1 MSRIPAGLKYFVA
14 VAALALPM
22 GVHAQTFKVAKND
35 IGGTGGTDYIFAE
48 PGTGR
53 VFVSRSTHVMVI
65 EGATGKVLG
74 DIPDSPGNHG
84 IAVSAKSGHGFTTNS
99 GDSTLTM
106 FDLKTLAVIKKL
118 PMHTG
123 GLDGIMY
130 DDFNDRIILTNH
142 SRPIGTVTFVDAKT
156 GDIAGT
162 ANLTDTAPEGAA
174 SDGKG
179 KLFVNLEGSSKMEV
193 IDAKT
198 MKSIGAPW
206 DLAPCDGPTGI
217 AMDRSTNRLFVGCS
231 NTSVV
236 VDATSGK
243 IVAQI
248 KNGNGVDALGW
259 DQSQKLIYIPAGR
272 DGNVTV
278 VHEDSPDKYT
288 VTATVVTMSGVK
300 TIGVDP
306 AKHMAYGFTPE
317 YGPAPAPA
325 AGTPPPAPGGRG
337 RGPRGPMIGAWFFA
351 ISH

>member
-1 MSRIPAGLKYFVA
+1 MSRSSPHFKFV
-14 VAALALPM
+14 VAAAALMLPL
-22 GVHAQTFKVAKND
+22 VARAQTFKVDKFD
-35 IGGTGGTDYIFAE
+35 IGGTGRTDYLFAE

-65 EGATGKVLG
+65 DGPTGKLLG
-74 DIPDSPGNHG
+74 DIPDSPVNHG
-84 IAVSAKSGHGFTTNS
+84 IAVSAKSGHGFTTNG

-106 FDLKTLAVIKKL
+106 FDLKTLVVIKKL

-162 ANLTDTAPEGAA
+162 ANLTDNAPEGAA

-179 KLFVNLEGSSKMEV
+179 KLFVNLEGSDMLELV
-193 IDAKT
+193 DAKT
-198 MKSIGAPW
+198 MKSTGTWA
-206 DLAPCDGPTGI
+206 LGPCKGPTGI
-217 AMDRSTNRLFVGCS
+217 AIDRASSRLFIGCS
-231 NTSVV
+231 GTSVV
-236 VDATSGK
+236 LDAASGK

-248 KNGNGVDALGW
+248 TNGNGVDALGW
-259 DQSQKLIYIPAGR
+259 DQSQKLIYIPAGG
-272 DGNVTV
+272 DGGVTV

-288 VTATVVTMSGVK
+288 VVGTVATMRGVK

-306 AKHMAYGFTPE
+306 VKHMAYGFTPE

-325 AGTPPPAPGGRG
+325 AGTPPPAPGRG
-337 RGPRGPMIGAWFFA
+337 RGPTGPMIGAWFFA

>member
-1 MSRIPAGLKYFVA
+1 MSRFSAGLALV
-14 VAALALPM
+14 VAAAASAP
-22 GVHAQTFKVAKND
+22 VHAHAQTFKVDKFD
-35 IGGTGGTDYIFAE
+35 IGGTGRTDYIFAE

-74 DIPDSPGNHG
+74 DILDSPGNHG

-106 FDLKTLAVIKKL
+106 FDLKTLATIRKL

-130 DDFNDRIILTNH
+130 DDFNNRIILTNH
-142 SRPIGTVTFVDAKT
+142 SRPIGTVTFVDAET
-156 GDIAGT
+156 GEIAGT

-179 KLFVNLEGSSKMEV
+179 KLFVNLEGT
-193 IDAKT
+193 DAIELVDART
-198 MKSIGAPW
+198 MKSTGTWPLGA
-206 DLAPCDGPTGI
+206 CKGPTGI
-217 AMDRSTNRLFVGCS
+217 AMDRTTNRLFVGCGK
-231 NTSVV
+231 TSVV

-243 IVAQI
+243 IVAEI
-248 KNGNGVDALGW
+248 TNGDGVDALGW
-259 DQSQKLIYIPAGR
+259 DQSQKLIYIPAGG
-272 DGNVTV
+272 DGTVTV
-278 VHEDSPDKYT
+278 VHEDSPDKFTT
-288 VTATVVTMSGVK
+288 VATVKTMRGVK

-306 AKHMAYGFTPE
+306 VTHRAFGFTPE

-325 AGTPPPAPGGRG
+325 AGAPPAGRG
-337 RGPRGPMIGAWFFA
+337 GPRGPMIGAWFFA